1 MAVVIFQQ
9 KLEHGSDA
17 YKSVRNAVSFGYL
30 ERHYRAVPTIN
41 PCWTLLD
48 GFRKEL
54 TKICLSS
61 TKKSYCCDE

>member
-9 KLEHGSDA
+9 KLEHDSDA

-41 PCWTLLD
+41 PCWALLD
-48 GFRKEL
+48 GFRKENSQRSAYL
-54 TKICLSS
+54 HKEELLLR
-61 TKKSYCCDE
+61 